1 MKATLRK
8 RKKKNLNQVVQSI
21 RTPMKKML
29 VKEKIPTKTKKTALA
44 MKKTIQ
50 EVLTAKKREMKIAS
64 LMMMTTI
71 RKEEAKVEKESGE
84 TRPRRNVVR
93 N

>member
-1 MKATLRK
+1 
-8 RKKKNLNQVVQSI
+8 
-21 RTPMKKML
+21 
-29 VKEKIPTKTKKTALA
+29 

-50 EVLTAKKREMKIAS
+50 EVLTVKKREMKIAS
-64 LMMMTTI
+64 LMMMTAM

-84 TRPRRNVVR
+84 TRARRNVVR